1 MREPIIIEPVI
12 FVMKAKTLSAP
23 TIEEFKVLLR
33 NKNLKATPQRVA
45 VHEAMLNLGHASAD
59 MVVEHIKAR
68 ENGPS
73 VTVASVYN
81 TLTSLA
87 DLGIYQRRH
96 SSNNKMYFDVNT
108 FKHLHLY
115 DSINN
120 SFQDVIDD
128 ELIAYVESRL
138 KQRKVKGFKI
148 DSVDIQLICHPTRR
162 KRAKL

>member
-1 MREPIIIEPVI
+1 
-12 FVMKAKTLSAP
+12 MKAKTLSAP

-45 VHEAMLNLGHASAD
+45 VHEAMLSLGHASAD

-162 KRAKL
+162 RSVKR